1 MKVRK
6 PRLTDKNLSL
16 RLKELYQICPFD
28 LEDFY
33 YENKDLVKKYIKKD
47 TSKYQVDDWDREELP
62 LHWWYMGREGL
73 LAASVKNSER
83 PYTIKQ
89 KLEWIKCA
97 VDVVYFTRKYIKI
110 ISIDDGVIPFN
121 LYDYQEELLYTYQ
134 QNRFVIGMQCRQ
146 SGKTQ
151 TTAAFITHFSIF
163 NAAKTTAILANKASQ
178 AQEILERVQMSYEEL
193 PMFLQPG
200 VKSYNKQSMTLD
212 NKSKIFSAASSSSSI
227 RGKSVSLLY
236 IDEAAFINNDMTF
249 YESTYP
255 VIASGKNSRVIVTST
270 PNGTRGL
277 FYKLWQESVSK
288 TNEYVHKL
296 VTWDM
301 VPGRDEAWK
310 RQTIANTSPEQFRQE
325 HECHFRG
332 STNSLLSG
340 NVLEQLVTTNPIRE
354 LNDGKIS
361 IYKEPIKAGTEITN
375 EDGEVIEVIESD
387 HTYLAVV
394 DCSEG
399 VGGDY
404 HGIKVI
410 DISVEPYEVV
420 CVYHDNKLSPLLLP
434 ELIYNMC
441 KHYNNAWVLVENE
454 STGGQVANDLYYD
467 LEYENV
473 IFTVPE
479 KGQQTPTYDVSGR
492 IGVKMSRAVKRIG
505 CANLK
510 TMLESGRIII
520 NHMETVNELGDFVP
534 KGGSYAAADGAHDD
548 LVMPLV
554 MFGWISNTEFF
565 KDLSSDVR
573 KAMIEQ
579 IRDNQRE
586 VDIEPFGIID
596 DGNSVFT
603 GDKYF
608 ERDELGFFDDPLD
621 TYDDNQFIL
630 DNTFGEF

>member
-16 RLKELYQICPFD
+16 RLKELYQICPFN

-47 TSKYQVDDWDREELP
+47 TSKYQVDDWNRDELP

-121 LYDYQEELLYTYQ
+121 LYDYQEELLYTFQ
-134 QNRFVIGMQCRQ
+134 ENRFVIGMQCRQ

-200 VKSYNKQSMTLD
+200 VKSYNKQSMILA

-325 HECHFRG
+325 HECVTGETIVNIRDENGEYCMAIEDLHIILENLKENDIKQTTIKERAKNRTGVVYKLIREDFKEYIGTAINFKNRLCQHRKSPRFSELSIVDYEILYEGNYYECLLLEEYFINLYDTYHNGLNNSKDGRGNHNAPNFTTLGYKYTDEQRQKIKDWHKSRDKSSYKRGYKFSEETKQRWSKKRKGKCHSQKLSKSDVEYILQKYKEFELTLEDCLKFDLIKKTQKERLLKDGWDGKEPLINKGGQQITKVHTFRKIYAPKYNV
-332 STNSLLSG
+332 TEACITIL
-340 NVLEQLVTTNPIRE
+340 VLE
-354 LNDGKIS
+354 
-361 IYKEPIKAGTEITN
+361 
-375 EDGEVIEVIESD
+375 
-387 HTYLAVV
+387 
-394 DCSEG
+394 
-399 VGGDY
+399 
-404 HGIKVI
+404 
-410 DISVEPYEVV
+410 
-420 CVYHDNKLSPLLLP
+420 
-434 ELIYNMC
+434 
-441 KHYNNAWVLVENE
+441 
-454 STGGQVANDLYYD
+454 
-467 LEYENV
+467 
-473 IFTVPE
+473 
-479 KGQQTPTYDVSGR
+479 GR
-492 IGVKMSRAVKRIG
+492 K
-505 CANLK
+505 C
-510 TMLESGRIII
+510 
-520 NHMETVNELGDFVP
+520 
-534 KGGSYAAADGAHDD
+534 
-548 LVMPLV
+548 
-554 MFGWISNTEFF
+554 F
-565 KDLSSDVR
+565 KS
-573 KAMIEQ
+573 
-579 IRDNQRE
+579 
-586 VDIEPFGIID
+586 
-596 DGNSVFT
+596 
-603 GDKYF
+603 
-608 ERDELGFFDDPLD
+608 
-621 TYDDNQFIL
+621 
-630 DNTFGEF
+630 